1 MIPMDPLNREVLKAE
16 LKRDEGWVVNK
27 TYRCT
32 VGKLSSGAGRNL
44 DDVGLSAAEC
54 LQFNTTLAEV
64 RRKGLTA
71 AQAEV
76 CLDNDID
83 RSMRDLDEYL
93 PWWRTLDPV
102 RQRVL
107 VNMCFNMGIGNGRN
121 GLTSFRNTLRY
132 IKEGNYSHAADN
144 MLASKWAG
152 QVGNRAK
159 RLAELMRLGPRQL

>member
-16 LKRDEGWVVNK
+16 LRIDEGEKLRVYK
-27 TYRCT
+27 CT
-32 VGKLSSGAGRNL
+32 EGFDTIGCGRNL
-44 DDVGLSAAEC
+44 DAVGLSIAEQLALGC
-54 LQFNTTLAEV
+54 TVAEV
-64 RRKGLTA
+64 KKKGITK
-71 AQAEV
+71 AQSDLL
-76 CLDNDID
+76 LDNDID
-83 RSMRDLDEYL
+83 RSMADLDRYL

-107 VNMCFNMGIGNGRN
+107 VNMCFNMGIGNGRK

-144 MLASKWAG
+144 MLASKWAR